1 MADEQPEGEEQ
12 AKSPVVKIVLI
23 VVGILLLIALSVVG
37 TLFATGFFDSKEQ
50 DNVEEQI
57 AELEA
62 EAEAEAGGVDG
73 EGEGEDGGS
82 PEPVPLETP
91 ELKKFKKSYLELEKN
106 FVSNVK
112 NSRKVIQ
119 VQIGIMTHYDDKV
132 ITNIE
137 THEVALRH
145 RILNAM
151 GQVTEDDVMDPD
163 FRKNLADIIKLEMN
177 SLLEEYADFGGIEE
191 VFFTDFVMQ

>member
-1 MADEQPEGEEQ
+1 MAEEIAEGEEKG
-12 AKSPVVKIVLI
+12 KSPVVKIVLI
-23 VVGILLLIALSVVG
+23 VVGILLLITLSVVG
-37 TLFATGFFDSKEQ
+37 TLFATGFFDSKEE
-50 DNVEEQI
+50 NVEEQI

-62 EAEAEAGGVDG
+62 EAEAEAKGNEDG
-73 EGEGEDGGS
+73 EEGDGGP
-82 PEPVPLETP
+82 PEPVSLETP
-91 ELKKFKKSYLELEKN
+91 ELTKFKKSYKELEKN

-112 NSRKVIQ
+112 SSRKVIQ

-137 THEVALRH
+137 THEMALRH

-151 GQVTEDDVMDPD
+151 GQVTEDEVADPD
-163 FRKNLADIIKLEMN
+163 FRKNLANIIKLEMN
-177 SLLEEYADFGGIEE
+177 SLLEEYEDFGGIEE

>member
-1 MADEQPEGEEQ
+1 MAEEQPEGEEQ

-23 VVGILLLIALSVVG
+23 VVGILLLIVLSVVG
-37 TLFATGFFDSKEQ
+37 TLFATGFFDAREQ

-62 EAEAEAGGVDG
+62 EAEAEANDG
-73 EGEGEDGGS
+73 EGEGEDGGE
-82 PEPVPLETP
+82 PEPVALESP

-112 NSRKVIQ
+112 SSRKVIQ
-119 VQIGIMTHYDDKV
+119 VQIGVMTHYDEKV

-151 GQVTEDDVMDPD
+151 GQVTEDDVIDPD
-163 FRKNLADIIKLEMN
+163 FRENLAGIIKLEMN
-177 SLLEEYADFGGIEE
+177 SLLEEYEDFGGIEE

>member
-1 MADEQPEGEEQ
+1 MADEQPEGEDQ
-12 AKSPVVKIVLI
+12 GKSPVVKIILI

-37 TLFATGFFDSKEQ
+37 TLFATGFFDAKER

-62 EAEAEAGGVDG
+62 EAEAEAGGANGDE
-73 EGEGEDGGS
+73 EGEEGG
-82 PEPVPLETP
+82 PPAPVALETP
-91 ELKKFKKSYLELEKN
+91 ELKKFKKSYMAMEKN
-106 FVSNVK
+106 FVSNLK

-119 VQIGIMTHYDDKV
+119 VEISVMTHYDEKV

-137 THEVALRH
+137 THQLALRH

-163 FRKNLADIIKLEMN
+163 FRKNLAEIIKLEMN
-177 SLLEEYADFGGIEE
+177 SLLEEYEDFGGIEE

>member
-37 TLFATGFFDSKEQ
+37 TLFATGFFDAKEQ

-62 EAEAEAGGVDG
+62 EAEAEAGGAGGDG
-73 EGEGEDGGS
+73 EGEEGG
-82 PEPVPLETP
+82 PPAPVALETP

-119 VQIGIMTHYDDKV
+119 VQIGVMTHYDEKV

-151 GQVTEDDVMDPD
+151 GQVTEDDVLDPD
-163 FRKNLADIIKLEMN
+163 FRKNLSDIIKLEMN
-177 SLLEEYADFGGIEE
+177 SLLEEYEDFGGIEE

>member
-1 MADEQPEGEEQ
+1 MAEEQPEGEEQ

-23 VVGILLLIALSVVG
+23 VVGILLLIVLSVVG
-37 TLFATGFFDSKEQ
+37 TLFATGFFDAKEQ
-50 DNVEEQI
+50 DTVEEQI

-62 EAEAEAGGVDG
+62 EAEAEANDG
-73 EGEGEDGGS
+73 DGEGEDGGA
-82 PEPVPLETP
+82 PAPVTLESP
-91 ELKKFKKSYLELEKN
+91 ELKRFKKSYKELEKN

-112 NSRKVIQ
+112 SSRKVIQ
-119 VQIGIMTHYDDKV
+119 VQIGVMTHYDDKV
-132 ITNIE
+132 ITNID

-151 GQVTEDDVMDPD
+151 GQVTEDDVADPD
-163 FRKNLADIIKLEMN
+163 FRKNLAGIIKLEMN
-177 SLLEEYADFGGIEE
+177 SLLEEYEDFGGIEE